1 MRLYRTH
8 HTIYRLQP
16 HARLADHDS
25 AGFLLYGAFRLTAH
39 RFG

>member
-8 HTIYRLQP
+8 HTIYSRMRALRTMIQRL
-16 HARLADHDS
+16 
-25 AGFLLYGAFRLTAH
+25 FRCMALFASLTAH